1 MPDVLKYRERSVA
14 IAAHAGAIAG
24 EVCGRDAACD
34 AARTTNNGRGRMA
47 VPFTCNWSQS

>member
-14 IAAHAGAIAG
+14 IAAHAGAIAR

-34 AARTTNNGRGRMA
+34 AARTTNGRGRLAALFM
-47 VPFTCNWSQS
+47 CNWSQS